1 MKEYENVNFL
11 VDLIKGVFVGIANV
25 IPGVSGGT
33 MAVSFGIYDKLLEKL
48 FYPASD
54 HTRNGNWNCWFY
66 LYHSV
71 AACKLSICN
80 FLCIY
85 RADHRR
91 YSSDLTF
98 PEGRLAK

>member
-1 MKEYENVNFL
+1 MNFL

-33 MAVSFGIYDKLLEKL
+33 MAVSFGIYDKLLNALSSLLKSFKKSFFTL
-48 FYPASD
+48 
-54 HTRNGNWNCWFY
+54 NCWFY

-71 AACKLSICN
+71 AACKLSFCN

-85 RADHRR
+85 RTDHRR
-91 YSSDLTF
+91 YSSYLTF

>member
-1 MKEYENVNFL
+1 MIFL

-33 MAVSFGIYDKLLEKL
+33 MAVSFGIYDKLLNAISGLLKSFKKSFFTL
-48 FYPASD
+48 LPIM
-54 HTRNGNWNCWFY
+54 
-66 LYHSV
+66 
-71 AACKLSICN
+71 AACKFSICN

-85 RADHRR
+85 RTDHRW
-91 YSSDLTF
+91 YSSYLTF